1 MSDSLQKIKFI
12 PYQRIERKALE
23 ILTEAEQKG
32 VYKKGEAVEIGLICE
47 KLFGLYISYEP
58 LDKKMQE
65 GLLGC
70 LDFKQN
76 AIFLDENTW
85 DDNEGRLH
93 FTIAHE
99 LGHFVQHRPLYEA
112 VGNDLLLLHSELDPI
127 YEKPRRDIETQAD
140 MFASAILMPKDILI
154 EKWQALGK
162 MHFQEKARYLQHFFN
177 VSREAMEY
185 RIDNIFNKQK
195 H

>member
-1 MSDSLQKIKFI
+1 MSEMLQKIKFI
-12 PYQRIERKALE
+12 PYQRTERRAME
-23 ILTEAEQKG
+23 ILYEAEKIG
-32 VYKKGEAVEIGLICE
+32 IYTKGEAVDIMLICE
-47 KLFGLYISYEP
+47 KIYNLKISYEP

-65 GLLGC
+65 GILGC
-70 LDFKQN
+70 LDFEQN

-99 LGHFVQHRPLYEA
+99 MGHFVQHKPLYEA
-112 VGNDLLLLHSELDPI
+112 VGSDLLLLHNELDPI

-154 EKWQALGK
+154 EKWQELGS

-195 H
+195 I